1 MLPVE
6 LLMLYYD
13 SLRFFIIFTVTKELN
28 AFILSIDYKIIS
40 TDKVFFF
47 SSPPDVHS
55 YLCQHLS

>member
-40 TDKVFFF
+40 TDKVCFFF
-47 SSPPDVHS
+47 LLLMYTVIFVSI
-55 YLCQHLS
+55 

>member
-40 TDKVFFF
+40 TDEVFFF
-47 SSPPDVHS
+47 FSPPDVHS

>member
-47 SSPPDVHS
+47 FSPPDVHS